1 MRYLRDVLSDGQVA
15 IRALGK
21 QKLFAAMAILSMTI
35 GIGAN
40 TAIFTVANALLFRG
54 PAGVTDTDR
63 LVDIGAGREDG
74 GLNPTSFPSYVAVRD
89 RAQSFAGVYAR
100 QMFLRALTVG
110 TGNTGTPERGY
121 ADFVTL
127 NYFTVLGLR
136 PAVGRLFVAS
146 DSEAVGASPIA
157 VVSHA
162 YWRNRLNRSPA
173 AVGQTIRLN
182 GRPFTI
188 VGVAP
193 DGFQGTGVTAADVWV
208 PITTRPAITDESA
221 AVFENAR
228 AAWLMIGARLKP
240 GVSFERGASEVAAIG
255 HALQQGETA
264 TPARALRAVPS
275 SLFPGNRGIV
285 AGFMTLLMGMISL
298 VLVVACVNVSGILI
312 AKGITRHREM
322 AVRLSLGAT
331 RARLVRQLLA
341 ETAAISLLGAAGGLL
356 LARVLVALSAA
367 WLGTMPFPI
376 VISLG
381 IDARVTAYTAGLSL
395 VAAFITGLLP
405 ALRTSNAQPNAAI
418 KGDET
423 GPLAGTRLRRLMVVG
438 QVALSMM
445 LVVLAGLFAR
455 ALAQAG
461 AVNPGFETRGVEL
474 TTIDLSAGRYTRTTG
489 AVFLRELLDRV
500 RELPGIEHATISQV
514 VPGGFEGLGLGL
526 GVPGKNDD
534 FEADGNIVEPGY
546 FATLG
551 IPIIAGRDF
560 DASDRADGRRVV
572 IVGEQAAR
580 HYWPGE
586 DALGKYMTE
595 AYGPDAQTHSY
606 EVIGVV
612 GDVKSTSLIDGMSQS
627 FVYVPLRQMFLD
639 SMLLVTRSRSTASVA
654 PDVRRII
661 VSMDPNLLVA
671 PSSTLAESVAFG
683 FVLQRVAA
691 SIAGS
696 LGTFGLCLAAV
707 GLYAVTSLTI
717 VRRFRE
723 FGIRLALGAPRRQ
736 ILGLILRQGLGLVL
750 VGCAIGAAPAVAAA
764 YVFAGFLLG
773 LPALDPTVIGA
784 AAVLFL
790 AVGCLACIGPALRAT
805 SVSPLSVLRGN

>member
-1 MRYLRDVLSDGQVA
+1 MRYQSDVLSDGRVA

-74 GLNPTSFPSYVAVRD
+74 GLNPTSFPNYLAVRD
-89 RAQSFAGVYAR
+89 RAQSFDGVYAR
-100 QMFLRALTVG
+100 QMFLRALTVA

-127 NYFTVLGLR
+127 NYFSVLGLR

-146 DSEAVGASPIA
+146 DPEAVGASPIA

-162 YWRNRLNRSPA
+162 YWRSRLNRSQD

-193 DGFQGTGVTAADVWV
+193 EGFQGTGVTAADVWV
-208 PITTRPAITDESA
+208 PITMRPAITDESA

-228 AAWLMIGARLKP
+228 AAWLMIGARLKSD
-240 GVSFERGASEVAAIG
+240 VSVERGASEVAAIG
-255 HALQQGETA
+255 QALQQGGTDA
-264 TPARALRAVPS
+264 PARALRAVS
-275 SLFPGNRGIV
+275 FSLFPGNRGIV

-356 LARVLVALSAA
+356 LAHVLVALSAA

-381 IDARVTAYTAGLSL
+381 VDARVTVYTAGLSL
-395 VAAFITGLLP
+395 VGAFITGLLP
-405 ALRTSNAQPNAAI
+405 ALRTSSAQPIAAI

-423 GPLAGTRLRRLMVVG
+423 GPLAGTRLRRLMVVA

-474 TTIDLSAGRYTRTTG
+474 TTIDLSAGGYTPTTG
-489 AVFLRELLDRV
+489 AVFLRDLLDRV
-500 RELPGIEHATISQV
+500 RGLPGIEHATISQV

-534 FEADGNIVEPGY
+534 FEPDGNIVEPGY

-551 IPIIAGRDF
+551 IPIVAGRDF
-560 DASDRADGRRVV
+560 DASDRVDGRRVV

-586 DALGKYMTE
+586 TAIGKHMTE
-595 AYGPDAQTHSY
+595 GSGPDAQTHSY

-627 FVYVPLRQMFLD
+627 FVYVPLQRMFLD
-639 SMLLVTRSRSTASVA
+639 SMLLVTRSRSNASVA
-654 PDVRRII
+654 PDVRRMI

-683 FVLQRVAA
+683 LVLQRVAA

-736 ILGLILRQGLGLVL
+736 ILALILRQGLGLVL

-764 YVFAGFLLG
+764 YIFAGFLLG
-773 LPALDPTVIGA
+773 LPAVDPTVIGG

-790 AVGCLACIGPALRAT
+790 AVGCLACVGPALRAT
-805 SVSPLSVLRGN
+805 NVSPLAILRS